1 MATTLTLREVKGS
14 PLTYG
19 EMDGNL
25 TSIDDNKQE
34 VIPNLTVNPT
44 IDEAADKFSF
54 YDASTGT
61 ARSILPQ
68 NVTSFIERTIIVK
81 CVADTVGPS
90 VGNGITHVTV
100 PSTLD
105 GKNLFT
111 AQAHVYTVGTSGSI
125 TNVQLHNLT
134 TGNDMLS
141 TPITIDLNEKD
152 SSTAATAPV
161 IGGNNE
167 VSTADVIRVDVDAVA
182 TNTLGLEVRMVFN
195 AS

>member
-14 PLTYG
+14 PLTFV

-61 ARSILPQ
+61 TRSILPQ

-81 CVADTVGPS
+81 CVADTIGPS

-167 VSTADVIRVDVDAVA
+167 VSTADVIRIDVDVVA

-195 AS
+195 T